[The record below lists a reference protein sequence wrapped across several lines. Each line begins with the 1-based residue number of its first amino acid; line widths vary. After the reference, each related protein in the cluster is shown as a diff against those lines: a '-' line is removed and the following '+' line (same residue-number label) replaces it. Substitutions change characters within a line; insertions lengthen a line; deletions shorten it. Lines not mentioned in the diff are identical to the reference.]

1 MFFIYNSILVGFLSG
16 QYFIYE
22 IDLENSYEKYSSRRR
37 NLKYMKKILR
47 PLMGLSVIF
56 LLVACGGSSG
66 KIDTQNT
73 PPVAIAGQD
82 QNVKVG
88 DVVQLDAQLSHAAE
102 GSLQYS
108 WQLKVQPNNSNIAIN
123 DAKKVNAYFI
133 TNKKGN
139 YQVELTVTD
148 INQHTAIDEIT
159 VTVAISDENSPP
171 IARITADRQVA
182 NTGQIINLNAGT
194 SSDADNDPLVYAWTV
209 LEQPNGSNVEI
220 SAELATE
227 IEFTA
232 DLEGNYRIGL
242 QVSDDVSSHEVSLEI
257 TLNNGNHA
265 PVAIAGNDQT
275 VTLGERVSLDG
286 SGSND
291 DEDDNLEFEWSVANK
306 PQGSD
311 VQLNDTSS
319 EKTTFTPDIAG
330 EYLIKLR
337 VSDTNSFSQYDQL
350 LVTVNINHPPVAIA
364 GEDRQ
369 VDTGKTVKLDG
380 GASSDPEQ
388 DALTYQWQ
396 FIEKPAGHDTT
407 LHFSDTRTPE
417 FDTYLEGTYIVSLV
431 VNDTFQHSV
440 PDTITI
446 ESKRNQVPIVKI
458 DGETNQNGIVGQ
470 RITFNGANSYDPEE
484 VDLDYKWTLTT
495 VENSNATLESD
506 VEKTASFTPDIPG
519 VYLLK
524 LVVSD
529 EVQESS
535 YDLVRLTVYP
545 DEEMVDVSVSGTLLD
560 DGNNPLQN
568 IIIYRDGDFDSATTD
583 ENGDFT
589 FNFKVP
595 ETMLSSVEL
604 LIVKNDRI
612 PKTKLTVSDF
622 SNINTSFNIGQ
633 RKLPVLQRKDL
644 SIWAC
649 DEYSGSEDVDI
660 SFQLA
665 SSQYDDMQFDYNET
679 VTFKPRTLSYIQYL
693 PATATIKMSSQV
705 ATVEVNFTET
715 QWLHLYQ
722 ENDDVFDG
730 NIIDVCNKG

>member
-583 ENGDFT
+583 ESGDFT

>member
-306 PQGSD
+306 PQGSS